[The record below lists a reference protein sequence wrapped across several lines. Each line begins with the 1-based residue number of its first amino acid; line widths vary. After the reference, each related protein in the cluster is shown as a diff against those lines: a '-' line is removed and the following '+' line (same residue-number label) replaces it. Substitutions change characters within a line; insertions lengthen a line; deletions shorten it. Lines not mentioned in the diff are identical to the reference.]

1 MDRSEVRLE
10 ISQFCRQLILSQNAV
25 RLCDL
30 EATPKQEEFLHK
42 VFREELEHR
51 ERQKRIRLF
60 QKAAFPVRKTLEGY
74 EFSALRLPSTLP
86 LDELIS
92 CQFIQEKKNL
102 VMYGPVGTGKT
113 HLAIAIG
120 TKACEMGIPTRFF
133 TAASLVTKLSESKR
147 NGLLERT
154 MKELEKAQLL
164 VIDEWGYLPMDRE
177 EAQLLFQV
185 VAASYERRS
194 LVITTNLEFSKWGGI
209 FTDDQMAA
217 AMIDRLAHHGQLVVF
232 EGESYR
238 LKHALMRQK

>member
-92 CQFIQEKKNL
+92 CQFTQEKK
-102 VMYGPVGTGKT
+102 
-113 HLAIAIG
+113 
-120 TKACEMGIPTRFF
+120 
-133 TAASLVTKLSESKR
+133 
-147 NGLLERT
+147 GLI
-154 MKELEKAQLL
+154 
-164 VIDEWGYLPMDRE
+164 V
-177 EAQLLFQV
+177 
-185 VAASYERRS
+185 
-194 LVITTNLEFSKWGGI
+194 
-209 FTDDQMAA
+209 
-217 AMIDRLAHHGQLVVF
+217 
-232 EGESYR
+232 
-238 LKHALMRQK
+238 